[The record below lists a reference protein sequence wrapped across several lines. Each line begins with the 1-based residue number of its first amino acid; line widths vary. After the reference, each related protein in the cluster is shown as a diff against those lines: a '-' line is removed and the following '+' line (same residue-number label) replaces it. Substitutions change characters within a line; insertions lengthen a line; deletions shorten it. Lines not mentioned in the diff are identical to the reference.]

1 MYKKL
6 HYRLT
11 LLFTGIAGAILITMS
26 ISYLYMSEKELQQN
40 RALAFSSQVASL
52 LSSLEQQASLTW
64 EWLSKTAVSQN
75 FILSIYDNGSPISY
89 NRIVLSDQEITLADE
104 AMEYAQKNFAS
115 LSNGSHYSAAH
126 QEFSWISNDNKGY
139 DASFFNMRKNSGT
152 LTGLILS
159 SRDVLDQ
166 QIHAQRYRFL
176 FFNIAGILA
185 LLLFSWHYTGKLLKP
200 IIESRRKQAAFV
212 ASASHELRT
221 PIAVICSAVSASK
234 SANEVQKD
242 HFLHIIAEESLRLST
257 LADDLLLLNRAD
269 TERFELE
276 LAPVELDTLLL
287 NTYEAFEPLARQ
299 HHISLQISLPEEP
312 LPRCSCDSRRIQQ
325 ALSILISNSFS
336 YGTPGGYTKLTL
348 SYDKSMFWIMVEDN
362 GIGIEEKDKPFI
374 FERFYR
380 ADKSRSAKE
389 HFGLGLCIAQEI
401 ITAHGGKI
409 AVTDTPG
416 GGARFFILLRHPAAK
431 S

>member
-1 MYKKL
+1 M
-6 HYRLT
+6 
-11 LLFTGIAGAILITMS
+11 
-26 ISYLYMSEKELQQN
+26 
-40 RALAFSSQVASL
+40 
-52 LSSLEQQASLTW
+52 
-64 EWLSKTAVSQN
+64 
-75 FILSIYDNGSPISY
+75 
-89 NRIVLSDQEITLADE
+89 
-104 AMEYAQKNFAS
+104 
-115 LSNGSHYSAAH
+115 
-126 QEFSWISNDNKGY
+126 
-139 DASFFNMRKNSGT
+139 
-152 LTGLILS
+152 
-159 SRDVLDQ
+159 
-166 QIHAQRYRFL
+166 
-176 FFNIAGILA
+176 
-185 LLLFSWHYTGKLLKP
+185 
-200 IIESRRKQAAFV
+200 
-212 ASASHELRT
+212 
-221 PIAVICSAVSASK
+221 
-234 SANEVQKD
+234 
-242 HFLHIIAEESLRLST
+242 
-257 LADDLLLLNRAD
+257 ADDLLLLNHAD

-276 LAPVELDTLLL
+276 LEPVELDTLLL